1 MPRETVRKLPI
12 EYVVR
17 KDNPVPVE
25 STIEVSVTKVR
36 KDVYERVIERPV
48 EVLRVI
54 EKAIPVEK
62 IVEVEVERV
71 TENAKYT
78 EKVTQRKVPFD
89 QVIEQKYEV
98 LVANVVEVPVHK
110 EILVPQKTTR
120 ALPREVINAYERDII
135 VDTNVTI
142 PVEGHEFTEADIE
155 ITDEDLNRRIQLN
168 KNQISSKLNERAQY
182 NRLTTDLSGKI
193 TENSSAKYNSLLNNN
208 ARLNSEMMELESRLD
223 IVQKD
228 RERLANELR
237 NRTVQHISYTAI
249 PAGDVS
255 HLKKELEGLLS
266 QNNALISQAK
276 NAANQVNNATVL

>member
-1 MPRETVRKLPI
+1 MDVPRE
-12 EYVVR
+12 
-17 KDNPVPVE
+17 
-25 STIEVSVTKVR
+25 
-36 KDVYERVIERPV
+36 IERA
-48 EVLRVI
+48 EYI
-54 EKAIPVEK
+54 EKIIK
-62 IVEVEVERV
+62 KEVH
-71 TENAKYT
+71 Y
-78 EKVTQRKVPFD
+78 D
-89 QVIEQKYEV
+89 QVIEQKYEI
-98 LVANVVEVPVHK
+98 LVPNVVEVPVHK
-110 EILVPQKTTR
+110 EILVPQKTTT

-142 PVEGHEFTEADIE
+142 PVEGHEFLEADTE
-155 ITDEDLNRRIQLN
+155 ITDEDLNRRIQFN

-193 TENSSAKYNSLLNNN
+193 TENSSVKYNSLLNNN

-237 NRTVQHISYTAI
+237 HRTVQHISYTAI

-266 QNNALISQAK
+266 QNNALISQVK

>member
-1 MPRETVRKLPI
+1 VKRPV
-12 EYVVR
+12 EYIIT
-17 KDNPVPVE
+17 KTNPVAQE
-25 STIEVSVTKVR
+25 TFIEIDVPTKKNVSVGEVIIEKPV
-36 KDVYERVIERPV
+36 VIERIIERPRAV
-48 EVLRVI
+48 EKRIEVDVPREIERAEYI
-54 EKAIPVEK
+54 EKVIK
-62 IVEVEVERV
+62 KEVH
-71 TENAKYT
+71 Y
-78 EKVTQRKVPFD
+78 D